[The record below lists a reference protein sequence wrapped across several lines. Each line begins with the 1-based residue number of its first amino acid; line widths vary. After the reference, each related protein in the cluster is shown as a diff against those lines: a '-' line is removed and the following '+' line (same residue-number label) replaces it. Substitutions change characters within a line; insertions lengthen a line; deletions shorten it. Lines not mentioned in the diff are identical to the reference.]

1 MIFNQQIYVER
12 RPCYQ
17 VRTFGGVLH
26 FFRKIWK
33 SFRRAAYLPH
43 WQLYANKLRW
53 NRRNLN
59 WLPKMFLSYV
69 GGKDNQ
75 GRQYT

>member
-26 FFRKIWK
+26 FFRK
-33 SFRRAAYLPH
+33 
-43 WQLYANKLRW
+43 
-53 NRRNLN
+53 
-59 WLPKMFLSYV
+59 V
-69 GGKDNQ
+69 
-75 GRQYT
+75 